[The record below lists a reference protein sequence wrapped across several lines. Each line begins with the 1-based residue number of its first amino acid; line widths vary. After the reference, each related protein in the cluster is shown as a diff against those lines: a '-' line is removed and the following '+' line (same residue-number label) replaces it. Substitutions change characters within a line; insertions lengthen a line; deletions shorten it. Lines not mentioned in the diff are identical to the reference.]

1 MILLRG
7 EQTMKLLIDIGNT
20 NTSIAV
26 IGKNKK
32 IKKRY
37 FIHTGKSEVRA
48 AALKRLIGKDLKA
61 IESICIVS
69 VVPKF
74 LKLIKKNL
82 KHIAPKI
89 PILVIGKDIK
99 VPMVVKYKNPR
110 EVGQD
115 RLVVSFAARR
125 LVGTPLIVVDFGTA
139 VTFDFVN
146 AKGEYVGGLI
156 FPGLRLALESLV
168 KSAALLPNVTIKASK
183 GLLGKDTK
191 SSINKGILLGYA
203 AVCDNFIKR
212 LKDKYGHKTK
222 VVATGGDA
230 GLISKY
236 SREIK
241 RIYPDLIFTGL
252 NYLSE

>member
-1 MILLRG
+1 
-7 EQTMKLLIDIGNT
+7 MKLLIDIGNT

-26 IGKNKK
+26 IGKSAK

-48 AALKRLIGKDLKA
+48 EALKRLIGKDLKE
-61 IESICIVS
+61 IDSICIVS

-74 LKLIKKNL
+74 LGLIKKNL
-82 KHIAPKI
+82 KRIAPKV
-89 PILVIGKDIK
+89 PILVIGKNIK
-99 VPMVVKYKNPR
+99 VPMVVKYNKPS

-115 RLVVSFAARR
+115 RLVVSFAARQ
-125 LVGTPLIVVDFGTA
+125 LVGAPLIVVDFGTA

-146 AKGEYVGGLI
+146 SLGEYAGGLI
-156 FPGLRLALESLV
+156 FPGLRLALESLI
-168 KSAALLPNVTIKASK
+168 KGAALLPNVTIKASK
-183 GLLGKDTK
+183 GILGKDTK

-203 AVCDNFIKR
+203 AVCDDFVKR

-241 RIYPDLIFTGL
+241 RVCPDLIFDGL
-252 NYLSE
+252 KYLSKF

>member
-1 MILLRG
+1 
-7 EQTMKLLIDIGNT
+7 MKLLIDIGNT

-26 IGKNKK
+26 IGKNEK

-48 AALKRLIGKDLKA
+48 EALKRLIGEDL
-61 IESICIVS
+61 IEVDSICIVS
-69 VVPKF
+69 VVPEF
-74 LKLIKKNL
+74 LGLIKKNL
-82 KHIAPKI
+82 KRIALKV

-99 VPMVVKYKNPR
+99 VPMIVKYKNPS

-146 AKGEYVGGLI
+146 SLGEYAGGLI
-156 FPGLRLALESLV
+156 FPGLRLALESLI
-168 KSAALLPNVTIKASK
+168 KGAALLPKVTIKASK
-183 GLLGKDTK
+183 GILGKDTK

-230 GLISKY
+230 GLVSKY
-236 SREIK
+236 SHEIK
-241 RIYPDLIFTGL
+241 RVYPDLIFTGL
-252 NYLSE
+252 NYLSRS

>member
-1 MILLRG
+1 MN
-7 EQTMKLLIDIGNT
+7 LLIDIGNT

-26 IGKNKK
+26 VGKNKK

-48 AALKRLIGKDLKA
+48 VALKRLIGEDLNE
-61 IESICIVS
+61 IGSICIVS

-74 LKLIKKNL
+74 LGLIKKNL
-82 KHIAPKI
+82 KRVAPKV
-89 PILVIGKDIK
+89 PILVIGKNIK
-99 VPMVVKYKNPR
+99 VPMVVKYNKPS

-115 RLVVSFAARR
+115 RLVVSFAARQ

-146 AKGEYVGGLI
+146 AKGEYAGGLI
-156 FPGLRLALESLV
+156 FPGLRLALESLI
-168 KSAALLPNVTIKASK
+168 KGAALLPNVTIKASK
-183 GLLGKDTK
+183 GILGKDTK

-212 LKDKYGHKTK
+212 LKGKYGSKTK

-241 RIYPDLIFTGL
+241 CVCPDLIFTGL
-252 NYLSE
+252 KCLSE